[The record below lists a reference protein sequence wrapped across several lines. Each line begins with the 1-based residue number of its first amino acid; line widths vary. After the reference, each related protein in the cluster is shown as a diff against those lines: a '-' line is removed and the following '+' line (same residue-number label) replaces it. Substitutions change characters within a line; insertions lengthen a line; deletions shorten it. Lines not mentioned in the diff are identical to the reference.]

1 MIVVAPLRLLPF
13 PPKTTTTSS
22 KPRFGYVVLLNKE
35 VRWDFWPF
43 ASFYRNGKYRT
54 TRSYNRQKQIFATSF
69 GFGIY
74 IYIDKETY
82 FYRSTFILCFFLF
95 TLYSNTEIHASK
107 ASKRLRLNSIS
118 GVNSRTI
125 ATSISG
131 IAPIYAFLLRFCI
144 FIDHLTSATRAP
156 TNCYTRKVTL

>member
-22 KPRFGYVVLLNKE
+22 KPRFGYFVLLNKE

-95 TLYSNTEIHASK
+95 TLYSNTEIHAESVEATPLK
-107 ASKRLRLNSIS
+107 QHFGRKFANDSYIYIGN
-118 GVNSRTI
+118 RT
-125 ATSISG
+125 
-131 IAPIYAFLLRFCI
+131 YLRFSI
-144 FIDHLTSATRAP
+144 TVLHFHRALNIRHTRA
-156 TNCYTRKVTL
+156 NKLLHA